1 MILQYYEKSGVNN
14 MRILVLSMS
23 LLLPILLIIVMSIKN
38 KSASLESGLRVQRS
52 VYLFEVLA
60 SCFVLTTVIS
70 GISGSGWWLF
80 TSQMTDETIFQTYF
94 LSFTL
99 YQLFIYIWSKQRTSV
114 IVDSY
119 ESYLHFL
126 NLVSIG
132 LQNNHLDLIN
142 RAQETMA
149 LASMEMTLNDVK
161 VMFDAISSELH
172 NSHRDDKRL
181 NYLITVQQ
189 ENCRHRIETENLEWN
204 QSLLLWLLK

>member
-1 MILQYYEKSGVNN
+1 

>member
-14 MRILVLSMS
+14 VRILVLSMS

>member
-60 SCFVLTTVIS
+60 SCFVLKTVIS

>member
-1 MILQYYEKSGVNN
+1 

-70 GISGSGWWLF
+70 GISGSGWLLF

-99 YQLFIYIWSKQRTSV
+99 YQLLIYIWSKQRTSV